1 MEIDLENKKDEQEV
15 KKDEQEIK
23 RIRRKEAI
31 DRFPASGLDV
41 GTGNCVAA
49 ISRSNIA
56 SFKLERDAFFEI
68 EKSISTMSMLSKMNV
83 SYIECENSKNLLQIV
98 GNEALRFADFFNKEC
113 KRPLSHGVISTR
125 EKSALSIIKLIL
137 KSLLGEPVVEKENC
151 YFSVPA
157 KPIDKDDYNVVYHE
171 NVLKSFI
178 TSFGFNAVPMNE
190 ALAIIFS
197 NLEEEDYSGLAISWG
212 AGMTNVCLAFSGIT
226 EQEHQFSLARGGDFI
241 DSCAAEAV
249 GLKSS
254 RITVIKEAGV
264 DLLNPKNRE
273 ETAIKIY
280 YENLIKYVCEGIDKK
295 LNNSTNIPNFDS
307 PIKIVISGGTSK
319 AINFDKLFEQE
330 IMSRSLP
337 FKIKEIKKAKDQL
350 NAVAEGCLLN
360 AMINSK

>member
-1 MEIDLENKKDEQEV
+1 MNINVEQSEDKKDDQT
-15 KKDEQEIK
+15 EIK
-23 RIRRKEAI
+23 RIRRKEMSE
-31 DRFPASGLDV
+31 RFSATGLDV
-41 GTGNCVAA
+41 GTGNCVVAV
-49 ISRSNIA
+49 SKNNIA
-56 SFKLERDAFFEI
+56 SFRLERDAFFEI
-68 EKSISTMSMLSKMNV
+68 EKNISTISMLSKMNI
-83 SYIECENSKNLLQIV
+83 SYVECETSKSLLQIV

-125 EKSALSIIKLIL
+125 EKSALAIIKLIL
-137 KSLLGEPVVEKENC
+137 KSLLGEPIVEKENC

-157 KPIDKDDYNVVYHE
+157 RPIDKDDYNVVYHE

-190 ALAIIFS
+190 ALAVIFS

-212 AGMTNVCLAFSGIT
+212 AGMTNVCLSFKGVSA
-226 EQEHQFSLARGGDFI
+226 QEHQFSLARGGDFI

-254 RITVIKEAGV
+254 RITVLKENGV

-280 YENLIKYVCEGIDKK
+280 YENLIKYVCEGLEKK
-295 LNNSTNIPNFDS
+295 LNSSSNIPNFDS
-307 PIKIVISGGTSK
+307 PIVIVISGGTSK
-319 AINFDKLFEQE
+319 AVNFDKLFEQE
-330 IMSRSLP
+330 IMSKSLP
-337 FKIKEIKKAKDQL
+337 FKIKKIKKAKDEL

-360 AMINSK
+360 AMINTNQ

>member
-1 MEIDLENKKDEQEV
+1 
-15 KKDEQEIK
+15 
-23 RIRRKEAI
+23 
-31 DRFPASGLDV
+31 
-41 GTGNCVAA
+41 
-49 ISRSNIA
+49 
-56 SFKLERDAFFEI
+56 
-68 EKSISTMSMLSKMNV
+68 
-83 SYIECENSKNLLQIV
+83 
-98 GNEALRFADFFNKEC
+98 
-113 KRPLSHGVISTR
+113 
-125 EKSALSIIKLIL
+125 
-137 KSLLGEPVVEKENC
+137 
-151 YFSVPA
+151 
-157 KPIDKDDYNVVYHE
+157 
-171 NVLKSFI
+171 
-178 TSFGFNAVPMNE
+178 
-190 ALAIIFS
+190 
-197 NLEEEDYSGLAISWG
+197 
-212 AGMTNVCLAFSGIT
+212 
-226 EQEHQFSLARGGDFI
+226 
-241 DSCAAEAV
+241 V